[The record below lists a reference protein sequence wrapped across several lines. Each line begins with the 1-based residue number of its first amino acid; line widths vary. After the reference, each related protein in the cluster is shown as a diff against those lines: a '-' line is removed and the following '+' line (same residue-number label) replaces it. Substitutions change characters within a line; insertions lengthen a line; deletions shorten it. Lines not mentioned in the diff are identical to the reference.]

1 MGREKNLGRMAR
13 AAAMRKKKRR
23 KSGRGE
29 SKWKKGEER
38 EKSGSRVTGGL
49 GGKGQ
54 EGRRV
59 PRSICRPRK
68 KGKPG
73 KDGKQ
78 LNRG

>member
-1 MGREKNLGRMAR
+1 MWVEWLVRR
-13 AAAMRKKKRR
+13 AAAKKRR

-29 SKWKKGEER
+29 GRKWRK
-38 EKSGSRVTGGL
+38 KSGSRVTGGL